1 MHFISVAQLHITL
14 QVIVAMGKSGD
25 GFEYMR
31 PASLSTINPR
41 RNLGGHWKTPHCREL
56 EQALLLEKVSA
67 SAPHPYH

>member
-14 QVIVAMGKSGD
+14 QVIVAMGNSGD
-25 GFEYMR
+25 RLDYVR

-41 RNLGGHWKTPHCREL
+41 HRVGGHWKTPHCREL

-67 SAPHPYH
+67 AAPHPYH